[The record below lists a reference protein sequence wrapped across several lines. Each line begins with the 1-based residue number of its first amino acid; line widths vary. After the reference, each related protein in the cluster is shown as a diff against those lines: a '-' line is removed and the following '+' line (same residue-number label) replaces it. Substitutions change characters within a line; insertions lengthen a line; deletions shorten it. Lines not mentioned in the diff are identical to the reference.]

1 MTPDRAARLAPI
13 GARGALVPLSG
24 RQGLHPLAA
33 PTGGGAVPTLG
44 GGLDSAAPP
53 DGAVLRTAGQAHSTA
68 VSPGGIVERGSRVNK
83 HTVATETCQ
92 AAEDAEDFYGGL
104 RRRVNVPPDDDAEMR
119 RRLRLVVH
127 RAARDADAV
136 RRGVRMI
143 RRHVELPR
151 DDAA

>member
-1 MTPDRAARLAPI
+1 
-13 GARGALVPLSG
+13 
-24 RQGLHPLAA
+24 
-33 PTGGGAVPTLG
+33 
-44 GGLDSAAPP
+44 
-53 DGAVLRTAGQAHSTA
+53 
-68 VSPGGIVERGSRVNK
+68 
-83 HTVATETCQ
+83 
-92 AAEDAEDFYGGL
+92 
-104 RRRVNVPPDDDAEMR
+104 MR

>member
-1 MTPDRAARLAPI
+1 
-13 GARGALVPLSG
+13 
-24 RQGLHPLAA
+24 
-33 PTGGGAVPTLG
+33 
-44 GGLDSAAPP
+44 
-53 DGAVLRTAGQAHSTA
+53 LR
-68 VSPGGIVERGSRVNK
+68 RRSRVNK
-83 HTVATETCQ
+83 HTVHDETCQ
-92 AAEDAEDFYGGL
+92 AAEDAEDWYGGL
-104 RRRVNVPPDDDAEMR
+104 RRRGNVPPDDAEMR

>member
-1 MTPDRAARLAPI
+1 LRRRL
-13 GARGALVPLSG
+13 
-24 RQGLHPLAA
+24 
-33 PTGGGAVPTLG
+33 
-44 GGLDSAAPP
+44 
-53 DGAVLRTAGQAHSTA
+53 
-68 VSPGGIVERGSRVNK
+68 RVNR

-104 RRRVNVPPDDDAEMR
+104 RRRTAIRPDDDAEMR
-119 RRLRLVVH
+119 RRLRLVVS